1 MIGQILNKT
10 FGNFYVKNMHNSIDR
25 MNSFKNSAENVGLS
39 YIRVEAID
47 GTKFVDKDFSIDHGR
62 CHITYPSS
70 AGFWG
75 NQLTSQFILMQEIS
89 IGSQS
94 FIISD
99 DDSCFNDKFSYID
112 SNTLILPDNWD
123 IIILGGINRYTHNS
137 QDVSFNRLFNP
148 SEAAGSHAVAIRS
161 TVYDEL
167 LTIFSDQKIW
177 GDGCIAELIRRDHN
191 VYMVSP
197 EFIYQD
203 RTLYSDLNKIYHKD

>member
-47 GTKFVDKDFSIDHGR
+47 GTKKYQQSTPDIK
-62 CHITYPSS
+62 TYPSS